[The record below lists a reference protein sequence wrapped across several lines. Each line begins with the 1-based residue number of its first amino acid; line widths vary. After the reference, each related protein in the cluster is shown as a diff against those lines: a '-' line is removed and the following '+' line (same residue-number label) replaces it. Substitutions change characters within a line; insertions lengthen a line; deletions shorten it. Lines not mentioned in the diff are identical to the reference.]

1 MHFFTT
7 SIFLKKSTVYISFIM
22 LFFLV
27 NNVKALGSEKRQH
40 LFRSKI
46 TEKIY
51 NQNSIPI
58 SEYDNF
64 NNQLRTFLGLYSTSA
79 NKSYFPDLI
88 LINDS
93 NSFRNFYNSK
103 LNDMTFNKNIYII
116 ENKRFFKD

>member
-79 NKSYFPDLI
+79 NKSYFPDLM

-116 ENKRFFKD
+116 ENKRFFKY

>member
-1 MHFFTT
+1 MNFFTK

-22 LFFLV
+22 IFFLV
-27 NNVKALGSEKRQH
+27 NHLKALGSEKRQH

-46 TEKIY
+46 IEKIY

-79 NKSYFPDLI
+79 NKSYFPDLM

-93 NSFRNFYNSK
+93 KSFRNFYNSK

-116 ENKRFFKD
+116 ENKRFFKY

>member
-79 NKSYFPDLI
+79 NKSYFPDLM

-93 NSFRNFYNSK
+93 KSFRNFYNSK